1 MSTWLEGEQLYLFE
15 CCLLEY
21 GDLET
26 EGHSA
31 GHLSVI
37 VREGER
43 SLLLAEVR
51 LCTAFLI
58 MNETLR

>member
-15 CCLLEY
+15 CYLLEY
-21 GDLET
+21 ENLGT

-31 GHLSVI
+31 GHPSVI

-51 LCTAFLI
+51 LCTAFLV
-58 MNETLR
+58 MNVALR